1 MVPAHPPCT
10 FISLGSSLSR
20 IRNQPPERS
29 CYAEIKS
36 QPASDGEREKER
48 KEEGKMK
55 RKMKGKKKKT
65 KWRMR

>member
-20 IRNQPPERS
+20 IRNQPSERS

-36 QPASDGEREKER
+36 QPTSDGGRREERR
-48 KEEGKMK
+48 KKGEMK
-55 RKMKGKKKKT
+55 AKKKKK
-65 KWRMR
+65 KWRMGW